1 MKRFLTFL
9 AAAVSVTFAAISCQE
24 NNPEVAG
31 PAITWPSNPN
41 FEPMTIDENLDAS
54 LTITAEAGI
63 QTLVVKVD
71 SESESFMNSVNVMFG
86 TTTLDLINDQKVIE
100 TLAAVA
106 ASLPTGD
113 ALLNKTEVN
122 FDITSL
128 AAMITVFAGTETEN
142 HIFAVTVTDNN
153 AKPATATCI
162 FRTEPASEENP
173 DENPGEEVT
182 ETAVT
187 WPGNADF
194 EPVVISKD
202 MDATLKVTAVG
213 GIKGFVVTAPE
224 SLATIL
230 KGFGLSTEM
239 DFINDETVIEAISV
253 VAKDMPTGDA
263 LKGKTSVDFDIA
275 PLVNTLGLLIKAG
288 DYEFGLKVTDSSDK
302 EVSVKCTFTKEASSL
317 PSIPGLTD

>member
-1 MKRFLTFL
+1 M
-9 AAAVSVTFAAISCQE
+9 AAAVSVAFAATSCQE

-31 PAITWPSNPN
+31 PAITWASNPN

-63 QTLVVKVD
+63 NTLVVNVE
-71 SESESFMNSVNVMFG
+71 SESEHFMSSVNTIFG
-86 TTTLDLINDQKVIE
+86 TTVLDLINDTKVIE
-100 TLAAVA
+100 TLAVVA
-106 ASLPTGD
+106 EGLPTGD
-113 ALLNKTEVN
+113 ALLNQTEVN

-128 AAMITVFAGTETEN
+128 AAMIKGFAGTETEN

-162 FRTEPASEENP
+162 FRTEPASEENPDENP

-224 SLATIL
+224 SLTTIL
-230 KGFGLSTEM
+230 TGVGLSTEM
-239 DFINDETVIEAISV
+239 DFINDETVINTIET
-253 VAKDMPTGDA
+253 VAADMPTGGE

-275 PLVNTLGLLIKAG
+275 PLVNMLGIMLQSG

-317 PSIPGLTD
+317 PSIRGLTD

>member
-1 MKRFLTFL
+1 M
-9 AAAVSVTFAAISCQE
+9 AAAVSVAFAVTSCQE

-86 TTTLDLINDQKVIE
+86 T
-100 TLAAVA
+100 
-106 ASLPTGD
+106 
-113 ALLNKTEVN
+113 KTEVN

-142 HIFAVTVTDNN
+142 HTFAVTVTDNN
-153 AKPATATCI
+153 GTPATATCV
-162 FRTEPASEENP
+162 FRTEPKSDDNP
-173 DENPGEEVT
+173 GENPGEEVT
-182 ETAVT
+182 ETAIV
-187 WPGNADF
+187 WPGNEDF
-194 EPVVISKD
+194 EPVVISND
-202 MDATLKVTAVG
+202 MDAAMKVTAVG

-224 SLATIL
+224 SLATML
-230 KGFGLSTEM
+230 TTFGLSTEM
-239 DFINDETVIEAISV
+239 DLINDQKVIEAISV

>member
-9 AAAVSVTFAAISCQE
+9 AAAVSVAFAVTSCQE

-31 PAITWPSNPN
+31 PAITWASNPN

-63 QTLVVKVD
+63 NTLVVNVE
-71 SESESFMNSVNVMFG
+71 SESEHFMSSVNTIFG
-86 TTTLDLINDQKVIE
+86 TTVLDLINDTKVIE
-100 TLAAVA
+100 TLAVVA
-106 ASLPTGD
+106 EGLPTGD
-113 ALLNKTEVN
+113 ALLNQTEVN

-128 AAMITVFAGTETEN
+128 AAMIKTFAGTETEN

-153 AKPATATCI
+153 AKPAIATCI

-224 SLATIL
+224 SLATML
-230 KGFGLSTEM
+230 TTFGLSTEM
-239 DFINDETVIEAISV
+239 DLINDQKVIEAISV

-317 PSIPGLTD
+317 LSIPGLTD